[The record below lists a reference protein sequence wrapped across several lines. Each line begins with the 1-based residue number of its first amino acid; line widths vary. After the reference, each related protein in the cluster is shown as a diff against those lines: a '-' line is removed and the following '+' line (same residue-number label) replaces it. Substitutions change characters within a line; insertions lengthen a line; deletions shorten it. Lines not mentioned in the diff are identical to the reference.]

1 VQLDDLDPGTL
12 RRLAA
17 LHPPGARV
25 LSLFLRLDPSELPT
39 PSARASAITS
49 LCDQAERRARDAS
62 GLSHDARA
70 ALLEDVQ
77 RARSFLE
84 RGDFARGAHALAL
97 YCCGPAGLFE
107 PIRLPRPIDSG
118 VVIDDSPWVEP
129 LADLVA
135 VPDVCVVLVNRR
147 TTRLLCGSSERLVEV
162 ASFQDEVHGQH
173 DQGGW
178 SQARYQRSIQ
188 EDVED
193 HLRRAADALYRHLR
207 RRPVEHL
214 LIGMPGELWGTL
226 ESKLHPDVRARLAGR
241 IDVDVEHSSAEEVR
255 GAASDVLESQRRRRE
270 RQALDRLA
278 AGVGA
283 NGRAAAGLD
292 DVLAALYERRVEA
305 LLYEE
310 GLRRPGR
317 VCPACGWMTASVERC
332 PVDGT
337 QTERRDNVLET
348 AVEAAIAQSADVIAV
363 RHHPDLGSFDG
374 IGAVLRF

>member
-1 VQLDDLDPGTL
+1 MQVNDLDAGTL

-17 LHPPGARV
+17 LRPQGAMV

-39 PSARASAITS
+39 PPARASAVAS
-49 LCDQAERRARDAS
+49 LCDEAERRARDAS
-62 GLSHDARA
+62 GLSHDARV

-77 RARSFLE
+77 RARSFLQ
-84 RGDFARGAHALAL
+84 RGDFVRGAHALAL
-97 YCCGPAGLFE
+97 YCCSPASLFE
-107 PIRLPRPIDSG
+107 AIRLPRPIDSA
-118 VVIDDSPWVEP
+118 VVIDDGPWVEP

-193 HLRRAADALYRHLR
+193 HLRRAAEALFRRLR
-207 RRPVEHL
+207 RHPVDHL
-214 LIGMPGELWGTL
+214 LVGTPGELWGAL
-226 ESKLHPDVRARLAGR
+226 ESKLHPEVLARVAGR
-241 IDVDVEHSSAEEVR
+241 IDVDVEHTSPEEVR
-255 GAASDVLESQRRRRE
+255 RAAWDALESQRRRRE
-270 RQALDRLA
+270 REALDRLA

-283 NGRAAAGLD
+283 NGRAAAGLE

-337 QTERRDNVLET
+337 RTERRDNVLET
-348 AVEAAIAQSADVIAV
+348 AVEAALAQSADVIVV
-363 RHHPDLGSFDG
+363 RHHPDLGPFEG

>member
-1 VQLDDLDPGTL
+1 VQLDDLDAGTL
-12 RRLAA
+12 RRLAE
-17 LHPPGARV
+17 LRPQGARV

-39 PSARASAITS
+39 RPARASAIAS
-49 LCDQAERRARDAS
+49 VCDEAERRAREAS
-62 GLSHDARA
+62 GLPHDARV

-77 RARSFLE
+77 RARAFME

-107 PIRLPRPIDSG
+107 AIRLPRPVDSE
-118 VVIDDSPWVEP
+118 VVIDDRPWVEP
-129 LADLVA
+129 LADPVA

-147 TTRLLCGSSERLVEV
+147 TTRLLRGSSERLVEV
-162 ASFQDEVHGQH
+162 ASFRDEVHGQH

-188 EDVED
+188 EDVDD
-193 HLRRAADALYRHLR
+193 HLRRAAEALFRHLR

-214 LIGMPGELWGTL
+214 LIATPGELWGSL
-226 ESKLHPDVRARLAGR
+226 ESKLHPEVLARVAGR
-241 IDVDVEHSSAEEVR
+241 IDVDIEHSSPDDVR
-255 GAASDVLESQRRRRE
+255 LAAADALESQRRRRE
-270 RQALDRLA
+270 REALDRLA

-283 NGRAAAGLD
+283 DGRAAAGLE
-292 DVLAALYERRVEA
+292 DVLAALYERRVAA

-310 GLRRPGR
+310 GLRRPGG

-337 QTERRDNVLET
+337 QTDRRDNVVEP
-348 AVEAAIAQSADVIAV
+348 AVEAALAQSAEVIVV
-363 RHHPDLGSFDG
+363 RHHPDLGPFEG

>member
-1 VQLDDLDPGTL
+1 VQLDDLDAGTL
-12 RRLAA
+12 RRLAE
-17 LHPPGARV
+17 LRPQGARV

-39 PSARASAITS
+39 PPARASAIAS
-49 LCDQAERRARDAS
+49 VCDDAERRAREAS
-62 GLSHDARA
+62 GLPHDARV

-77 RARSFLE
+77 RARAFLE

-107 PIRLPRPIDSG
+107 AIRLPSPVDSE
-118 VVIDDSPWVEP
+118 VVIDDRPWVEP

-188 EDVED
+188 EDVDD
-193 HLRRAADALYRHLR
+193 HLRRAADALFRHLR

-214 LIGMPGELWGTL
+214 LIATPGELLGSL
-226 ESKLHPDVRARLAGR
+226 ESKLHPEVLARVVGR
-241 IDVDVEHSSAEEVR
+241 IDVDVEHSSPDDVR
-255 GAASDVLESQRRRRE
+255 LAAADALESQRRRRE
-270 RQALDRLA
+270 REALDRLA

-283 NGRAAAGLD
+283 DGRAAAGLE
-292 DVLAALYERRVEA
+292 DVLAALYERRVAA

-310 GLRRPGR
+310 GLRRPGG

-337 QTERRDNVLET
+337 QTGRRDNVVEP
-348 AVEAAIAQSADVIAV
+348 AVEAALAQSAEVIVV
-363 RHHPDLGSFDG
+363 RHHPDLGPFEG